1 MGNTLSFG
9 DSATKRSYN
18 EQITW
23 YDRVS
28 VTIGSRELIE
38 NDTHFVLR

>member
-1 MGNTLSFG
+1 MRMGNTLSFG

-28 VTIGSRELIE
+28 VAW
-38 NDTHFVLR
+38 